1 MAVALPLNLGML
13 LFYHTFLI
21 VYNAGIRLASGW
33 NAKARLWVEG
43 RENIFERLKAAVEN
57 GEGPVIWIHS
67 SSLGEFEQGKPVLE
81 SLKTSYP
88 SHRILLTF
96 FSPSGYEIR
105 KNYQGADM
113 IFYIPLDGHI
123 RSNKFLN
130 IVKPELAIFIKYESW
145 FYYLNGLKKRGI
157 PTLLISAIFTP
168 KQNFFGPL
176 GGFLRTLLESYS
188 RLFVQDAASAAIL
201 QKFKLKVPI
210 SVAGDTRYDRVAE
223 ITSMDFQHSAIEA
236 FCSETNTMIAGSTWN
251 EDEDM
256 LSGLLEAEP
265 DLKLVI
271 APHEINPK
279 HLEEIKKM
287 FRHNILLSE
296 SEDKDRLKNAR
307 VLIIDCI
314 GMLSKLYRYAT
325 ISYVGGGFNAA
336 GIHNILEPAA
346 YGKTVIFGP
355 NHDRTAEAK
364 ALIEA
369 GAGFSYK
376 TKQDLI
382 SISEKLI
389 SNNEMRRSLD
399 DVAKNFVQDRKGAT
413 KIITHYIAENRLLSK
428 P

>member
-13 LFYHTFLI
+13 FFYHIFLI
-21 VYNAGIRLASGW
+21 FYNAGIRLASSW
-33 NAKARLWVEG
+33 NAKASLWVDG
-43 RENIFERLKAAVEN
+43 RKNIFERLKAGVEN
-57 GEGPVIWIHS
+57 GEGQIIWIHS

-113 IFYIPLDGHI
+113 IFYLPLDGPI

-130 IVKPELAIFIKYESW
+130 IIKPELAIFIKYESW

-188 RLFVQDAASAAIL
+188 HLFVQDAASAAIL
-201 QKFKLKVPI
+201 QKFKLKVPV

-223 ITSMDFQHSAIEA
+223 ITVMDFHHSAIEA
-236 FCSETNTMIAGSTWN
+236 FCSESDTMIAGSTWD
-251 EDEDM
+251 EDEEM
-256 LSGLLEAEP
+256 LSGLLEAKP
-265 DLKLVI
+265 DLKLII
-271 APHEINPK
+271 APHEISPK
-279 HLEEIKKM
+279 HLEEIKKI
-287 FRHNILLSE
+287 FKQNILLSD
-296 SEDKDRLKNAR
+296 SEDQYKLKNAR

-325 ISYVGGGFNAA
+325 ISYVGGGFNVA
-336 GIHNILEPAA
+336 GIHNILEPAS

-376 TKQDLI
+376 MKEDLV
-382 SISEKLI
+382 SITEKLI
-389 SNNEMRRSLD
+389 SNNQMRKSLD

>member
-1 MAVALPLNLGML
+1 ML
-13 LFYHTFLI
+13 FFYHIFLI
-21 VYNAGIRLASGW
+21 FYNAGIRLASSW

-43 RENIFERLKAAVEN
+43 RKNIFERLKAAAEN
-57 GEGPVIWIHS
+57 GEGPIIWIHS

-81 SLKTSYP
+81 SLKSSYP
-88 SHRILLTF
+88 DHRILLTF

-113 IFYIPLDGHI
+113 IFYLPLDGPI
-123 RSNKFLN
+123 RSMKFLN

-145 FYYLNGLKKRGI
+145 FYYLNGLKKRGT

-188 RLFVQDAASAAIL
+188 HLFVQDAASAAIL
-201 QKFKLKVPI
+201 QKFKLKVPV

-223 ITSMDFQHSAIEA
+223 ITAMDFHHGAIET
-236 FCSETNTMIAGSTWN
+236 FCNNADTMIAGSTWN
-251 EDEDM
+251 EDEEM
-256 LSGLLEAEP
+256 LSGLLEINP

-279 HLEEIKKM
+279 HIEEIKKI
-287 FRHNILLSE
+287 FKQNILLSD
-296 SEDKDRLKNAR
+296 SDDQDRLKHAR

-314 GMLSKLYRYAT
+314 GMLSKLYRYAA
-325 ISYVGGGFNAA
+325 ICYVGGGFNAA

-369 GAGFSYK
+369 GAGFSY
-376 TKQDLI
+376 TSKQDLI
-382 SISEKLI
+382 SICEKLV

-399 DVAKNFVQDRKGAT
+399 EVARNFVQNRKGAT

-428 P
+428 S